1 MWLEIIVIL
10 IFLTSDVD
18 SSFWISSL
26 WNLKSQFSARH
37 ITLLNDLNIIMEID
51 RASCFLKI
59 NTDWNRA
66 QYKLLLIFSFR
77 VL

>member
-1 MWLEIIVIL
+1 MWLEIVIL

-51 RASCFLKI
+51 HASCFLKLI
-59 NTDWNRA
+59 QIETELNTS
-66 QYKLLLIFSFR
+66 YF
-77 VL
+77 